1 MADIDDDYEAEPT
14 ELYRLL
20 CSLDDAA
27 WQAPTP
33 AAGWDVR
40 DQVAHL
46 AHTEEVAYDTATG
59 GPRSLG
65 NETAKYATGEEFTEA
80 GCDEGRAMAAT
91 DVREWWW
98 SAAGRLRPALRGLA
112 DDFRVPWGL
121 GMKRRSFVT
130 ARLMEHWAHGLDIR
144 AAVNVEPVDTD
155 RLRHVAWIGYNAI
168 PYAFGV
174 ARIDAPAGHTLR
186 LELSPPSGGGAPWT
200 YGPDDATDRITGPAG
215 VWCRRATQRIT
226 AAEASDLL
234 AEGPLAELALQHA
247 RAFL

>member
-1 MADIDDDYEAEPT
+1 MADIDDDYEAEQT
-14 ELYRLL
+14 ELYEFLRG
-20 CSLDDAA
+20 LDDEA
-27 WQAPTP
+27 WSTPTP
-33 AAGWDVR
+33 AEGWDVR
-40 DQVAHL
+40 DQVSHL
-46 AHTEEVAYDTATG
+46 AHTEEVAHDTATG

-65 NETAKYATGEEFTEA
+65 NETAKYATGDEFTEA
-80 GCDEGRAMAAT
+80 GCEQGRAMAPA
-91 DVREWWW
+91 DVLEWWW
-98 SAAGRLRPALRGLA
+98 SAASRLRPALRELA

-144 AAVNVEPVDTD
+144 EALGAEVVDTP
-155 RLRHVAWIGYNAI
+155 RLRHVAWIGYNAL

-174 ARIDAPAGHTLR
+174 AKVDAPAGHTLR
-186 LELSPPSGGGAPWT
+186 VELDGPGGEAWAF
-200 YGPDDATDRITGPAG
+200 GPDDATDRISGPAG

-226 AAEASDLL
+226 PAEASALK